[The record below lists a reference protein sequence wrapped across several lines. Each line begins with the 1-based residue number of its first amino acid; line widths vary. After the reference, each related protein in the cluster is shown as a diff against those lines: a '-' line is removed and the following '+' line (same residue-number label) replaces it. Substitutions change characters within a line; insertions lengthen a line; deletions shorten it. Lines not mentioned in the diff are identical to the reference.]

1 MSTDDTEAFAQ
12 RLREMR
18 EASGRSYGAL
28 ARRMGVSASTLHRY
42 CSGRTVPME
51 FAPIER
57 LARLCGCRGDDLVA
71 LHRLWV
77 LADAERTRRQLAS
90 QGPPNSEPGGRP
102 LGQGTVPAPGDRP
115 ERAAPPSGSDAGWER
130 AVERPATE
138 NTAPAESSEDGAE
151 QSRAPHQRPAAVE
164 QSAPGEGASTTG
176 QNKSDQPG
184 SDLHATLHATDQSRT
199 DGCAADQSRAG
210 QSGAGR
216 SVVHDAQVPPL
227 VPEVTEVIEP
237 ASDSEARSDGRASET
252 TVVLGARRPQRRHR
266 AVYASAAL
274 VLTAVGLVLLLAF
287 DRSPFSRADRQR
299 TTVEQPDGART
310 GRPTSTTP
318 DGRPSASTPPPSP
331 SASAPVP
338 SSGAPKGGPPM
349 AGTGVSGSPT
359 APKGR
364 TTSPAAPVG
373 TPFSWTLDQHV
384 WKNEC
389 DHAYLVDREPSR
401 VPPPPA
407 ESDAAPWAGSLGA
420 VHGGETMVRISVQG
434 KTDQAVVLQS
444 LSVRT
449 VARRTPPQE
458 NVYLMSV
465 GCGGSLTPRMFD
477 VDLDAPRPLARS
489 VAGSDAGVEIPAV
502 SFPYRVSASD
512 PEVLL
517 VTGRAVRCDCDWYLE
532 LEWSSGAQSGTVRID
547 DRGRPFRTSGIRGL
561 PTYEYDTIG
570 RAWRLV
576 SASEGRGGAESSS
589 PQP

>member
-77 LADAERTRRQLAS
+77 LADAERTRRQLAQ
-90 QGPPNSEPGGRP
+90 QGAPNPEPGGRP
-102 LGQGTVPAPGDRP
+102 SGQNTVPAPGDRL
-115 ERAAPPSGSDAGWER
+115 ERQTPPSGSDTTSER
-130 AVERPATE
+130 AVERPTTE
-138 NTAPAESSEDGAE
+138 DAAPAESSEAEAE
-151 QSRAPHQRPAAVE
+151 QSHPPHQRPAAVV
-164 QSAPGEGASTTG
+164 QSAPGEGASAM
-176 QNKSDQPG
+176 DQPEAG
-184 SDLHATLHATDQSRT
+184 HSRT
-199 DGCAADQSRAG
+199 DQNTMDRSITN
-210 QSGAGR
+210 R
-216 SVVHDAQVPPL
+216 SVIHDAEVPPL
-227 VPEVTEVIEP
+227 VPEFTEVTEPV
-237 ASDSEARSDGRASET
+237 SEAPSDGRTPET
-252 TVVLGARRPQRRHR
+252 TVVLGARRPRRHHR

-299 TTVEQPDGART
+299 TTVEQPDGTRT
-310 GRPTSTTP
+310 GRPSATTP
-318 DGRPSASTPPPSP
+318 DGRLSASAGSPSP
-331 SASAPVP
+331 SASASVP
-338 SSGAPKGGPPM
+338 SSGAPKGGPPRV
-349 AGTGVSGSPT
+349 GTGVSGSPT
-359 APKGR
+359 ATKGR
-364 TTSPAAPVG
+364 TTAPAAPVG

-420 VHGGETMVRISVQG
+420 VHGGETMVRVSVQG

-517 VTGRAVRCDCDWYLE
+517 VTGRAVSCDCDWYLE

-547 DRGRPFRTSGIRGL
+547 DRGRPFRTSGVRGL

>member
-12 RLREMR
+12 RLLEMR

-28 ARRMGVSASTLHRY
+28 ARRMAVSASTLHRY

-77 LADAERTRRQLAS
+77 LADAERTRRQLAP
-90 QGPPNSEPGGRP
+90 QGAPNPEPGGRP
-102 LGQGTVPAPGDRP
+102 SGQDTVPAPGDRL
-115 ERAAPPSGSDAGWER
+115 ERPAPPSGSDAASER
-130 AVERPATE
+130 AAERSATE
-138 NTAPAESSEDGAE
+138 DAAPAESSEAEAE
-151 QSRAPHQRPAAVE
+151 QSQPPHQRAAAVE
-164 QSAPGEGASTTG
+164 QSAPDEGTS
-176 QNKSDQPG
+176 
-184 SDLHATLHATDQSRT
+184 ATDQPKAGHSRT
-199 DGCAADQSRAG
+199 DQNTMDRSRTN
-210 QSGAGR
+210 R
-216 SVVHDAQVPPL
+216 SVVHDSAVPPL
-227 VPEVTEVIEP
+227 VPEATEVSEP
-237 ASDSEARSDGRASET
+237 ASEAPSDGRTPET
-252 TVVLGARRPQRRHR
+252 TVVLGARRPRRHHR

-299 TTVEQPDGART
+299 TTVEQPDDTRT
-310 GRPTSTTP
+310 GRPSATAP
-318 DGRPSASTPPPSP
+318 DGRPSASTPSP
-331 SASAPVP
+331 SASASVP
-338 SSGAPKGGPPM
+338 SSGAPKGGPPRV
-349 AGTGVSGSPT
+349 GTGVSGSPT

-364 TTSPAAPVG
+364 TTAPAAPVG

-420 VHGGETMVRISVQG
+420 VHGGETMVRVSVQG

-458 NVYLMSV
+458 SVYLMSV

-517 VTGRAVRCDCDWYLE
+517 ITGRAVSCDCDWYLE

-547 DRGRPFRTSGIRGL
+547 DRGRPFRTSGIPGL